1 MTHLD
6 DLAHDL
12 ALVMALFN
20 ADQMTQAE
28 LQERAVGFLADYGP
42 APDGEEEL
50 YNLLWKLARLAS
62 LSPEVQ
68 AETIDHTRRFIMNH
82 F

>member
-1 MTHLD
+1 MNHLD
-6 DLAHDL
+6 RLAHDL

-20 ADQMTQAE
+20 ADQMTSAE
-28 LQERAVGFLADYGP
+28 LQERTAALLTDYGP
-42 APDGEEEL
+42 APDGVEEL
-50 YNLLWKLARLAS
+50 YNLLWKLSRLSS